1 MNERNATT
9 RGAAQAAPDPVG
21 TNRDETVY
29 AEIYG
34 AILDHRLL
42 PGTKLTEDSL
52 GEVFG
57 VSRTVVR
64 KALFRLGHAGIVRL
78 RPNRGAVV
86 ASPSIEEARDVFA
99 ARRILED
106 AVVRAVTGAPDE
118 AGLEALH
125 ALAAEERDA
134 FERGDRRSWI
144 RLSGDFHLRLAEMG
158 GNRVVSAFLEELV
171 SRTSLIIAL
180 YEAAGHSACAFD
192 EHMALI
198 DAIAAGQRKSARAL
212 MARHLSA
219 CEEKLNLDS
228 ADESVDIIDVFAA
241 SG

>member
-1 MNERNATT
+1 MNVRTATT
-9 RGAAQAAPDPVG
+9 R
-21 TNRDETVY
+21 DEKLY

-34 AILDHRLL
+34 AILDHRLP

-52 GEVFG
+52 GEAFG

-86 ASPSIEEARDVFA
+86 ASPSTEEARDVFA

-106 AVVRAVTGAPDE
+106 AVVREVSGAPDE
-118 AGLEALH
+118 AGLEALR
-125 ALAAEERDA
+125 ALAVEEREA
-134 FERGDRRSWI
+134 FERGDRRAWI

-180 YEAAGHSACAFD
+180 YEATGHSACAFD

-219 CEEKLNLDS
+219 CEQKLNLDS
-228 ADESVDIIDVFAA
+228 ADESVDLVDVFAA